1 MKMPISYKKRSSR
14 RTKGYLFI
22 SLLVNTI
29 MIYRLSNGFADICKM
44 LQMNGDNLCLGIKP
58 ISFLCVCVCTTCR
71 PQSLYPSDFCHT
83 NITPS
88 PRLAVVT
95 ARRSS
100 TFHPL
105 LSPWDVTTCVEQK
118 YFLFFPWH
126 RE

>member
-1 MKMPISYKKRSSR
+1 MKMSISYKKRSSR

-58 ISFLCVCVCTTCR
+58 ISFLCMCVYD
-71 PQSLYPSDFCHT
+71 L
-83 NITPS
+83 PS
-88 PRLAVVT
+88 PIII
-95 ARRSS
+95 
-100 TFHPL
+100 PQWL
-105 LSPWDVTTCVEQK
+105 LSYK
-118 YFLFFPWH
+118 YNPLPPLSCSHCQTFVHISPFVVSLRCHDMCWALKFSLFFPWH